1 MPIRV
6 NGSYEALS
14 GGELIE
20 GFEDFTGG
28 IGESYSLKKPLP
40 NLFQIIRKALKLGS
54 LIGCAIDVNQ
64 TFFCQSINYGKYTS
78 CSNFTIFILNCR
90 LQIPADGT
98 TEGMT
103 ALKLIKGHAYSV
115 TGAEEV
121 HNLFKILKYLFFY
134 LCTKTTSA
142 TAALSRFVIKATLF
156 SWSASGTH
164 GVTWSGLDHGVM
176 GE

>member
-1 MPIRV
+1 MPVRV
-6 NGSYEALS
+6 NGSYEALI
-14 GGELIE
+14 GGKLIE
-20 GFEDFTGG
+20 GFEDVTGG
-28 IGESYSLKKPLP
+28 IGESYNLKKSPP
-40 NLFQIIRKALKLGS
+40 NLFKIIRKALKLGS

-64 TFFCQSINYGKYTS
+64 IVFFCQSINLYTS
-78 CSNFTIFILNCR
+78 CNNFTIFILNCR
-90 LQIPADGT
+90 LQITGAET

-103 ALKLIKGHAYSV
+103 ALKLVKGHAYSV

-134 LCTKTTSA
+134 LCMKTTSA
-142 TAALSRFVIKATLF
+142 TAALSRFLIKATLF